1 VNLPVDVDAAPY
13 TSACSSFYAANH
25 AIIDAVSTLNG
36 TLDGCGAMAGSDTGG
51 QAWAD
56 QYDGAARPLLQA
68 GADLGES
75 MAQMANLLNGSL
87 INHKGAE
94 YGAVTGEPPQYETS
108 ASDGDANPDHWTET
122 LSASPPPS
130 ANGGT
135 GDNPDWWHW
144 LVDHLEGYLWPD
156 ADTRKLRGAGAA
168 WVRCSETL
176 TVYATSVESAKGSIL
191 NERSPEIADAAAAC
205 TELKGHVTDLS
216 AAYAAIGKAANDYA
230 QQVDDH
236 HQMIQD
242 ELVSFLEWTA
252 GIEIVGG
259 IVSVFTVGI
268 AEAPTQAVEAA
279 EVANAAS
286 KVLRILRALVEIA
299 RTVAETIGTLLSSA
313 TRILGDL
320 KKFLNAKV
328 EKALVR
334 VGEKLG
340 WSRLSAEE
348 KNAYETYARRK
359 AAKGGTSK
367 SPEEWKRLKDQVAL
381 NKANGDAYESEMML
395 NDGVT
400 AGEDGWSTQVAREGR
415 RWDYANETEQ
425 KAVEVKSG
433 TTPVQEG
440 LVQLDKDESALRDG
454 WDVTWHLKKELS
466 PTLMTRL
473 EELSKKYPNFHYDIS
488 G

>member
-75 MAQMANLLNGSL
+75 MAQMAKLLNGSL

-94 YGAVTGEPPQYETS
+94 YGAVTGEPPQYETA

-135 GDNPDWWHW
+135 GDNPDRWHW

-216 AAYAAIGKAANDYA
+216 AAYAAIGKA
-230 QQVDDH
+230 
-236 HQMIQD
+236 
-242 ELVSFLEWTA
+242 
-252 GIEIVGG
+252 
-259 IVSVFTVGI
+259 
-268 AEAPTQAVEAA
+268 
-279 EVANAAS
+279 
-286 KVLRILRALVEIA
+286 
-299 RTVAETIGTLLSSA
+299 
-313 TRILGDL
+313 
-320 KKFLNAKV
+320 
-328 EKALVR
+328 
-334 VGEKLG
+334 
-340 WSRLSAEE
+340 
-348 KNAYETYARRK
+348 
-359 AAKGGTSK
+359 
-367 SPEEWKRLKDQVAL
+367 
-381 NKANGDAYESEMML
+381 
-395 NDGVT
+395 DGVT
-400 AGEDGWSTQVAREGR
+400 TGEDGWSTQVAREGR

-433 TTPVQEG
+433 TTPVREG
-440 LVQLDKDESALRDG
+440 LVQLDKDESALKDG
-454 WDVTWHLKKELS
+454 WDVTWHLKKEPP
-466 PTLMTRL
+466 PTLMRRL
-473 EELSKKYPNFHYDIS
+473 EELSKKYPDFHYDIS